1 GLTASASSSQKKC
14 HGFFPVALQKNKA
27 VIYPALRSR
36 SLRRSEDGWVPQA
49 LQPETISAR
58 RWRSLSSKLDQ
69 RRPGPCDSI
78 CRSVLD
84 RIGVTL
90 RFTPDSAVSEL
101 AVDVPLAKEPLDAML
116 TSSLRSESIPL
127 PTPAGFELMLRASVP
142 PTMGPVAP
150 VPCVIWAV
158 VGVILRSVS
167 ARCIT
172 GPVSHL
178 DRYLFS

>member
-1 GLTASASSSQKKC
+1 MQRIFRRGIAEKQ
-14 HGFFPVALQKNKA
+14 G
-27 VIYPALRSR
+27 VIYPAFSSGSMRS
-36 SLRRSEDGWVPQA
+36 SEDGCVPQA

-78 CRSVLD
+78 CRSVLE

-101 AVDVPLAKEPLDAML
+101 AVDVPLAKEPLDPML

-127 PTPAGFELMLRASVP
+127 PTPAGVELMLRPSVP

-150 VPCVIWAV
+150 VPCVICAV
-158 VGVILRSVS
+158 VGVMLRSVS